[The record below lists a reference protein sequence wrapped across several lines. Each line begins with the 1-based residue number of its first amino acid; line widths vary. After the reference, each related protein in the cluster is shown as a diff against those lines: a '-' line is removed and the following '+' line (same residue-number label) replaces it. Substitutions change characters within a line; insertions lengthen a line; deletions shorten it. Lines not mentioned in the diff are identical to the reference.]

1 MKAILLVDDEQEIL
15 DILKKKLEKSN
26 YTVDTASSGEEAL
39 SMCKSLRPDLLLLDI
54 AMPAMDGYAVAI
66 ELKKQEAYKN
76 LPIIFLTAK
85 ELDPLAVNRRVGEI
99 GAFGYMMKPCS
110 FEDLLAKIK
119 SAIG

>member
-1 MKAILLVDDEQEIL
+1 MKTILLVDDEQEIR

-110 FEDLLAKIK
+110 FEDLLTKIK

>member
-1 MKAILLVDDEQEIL
+1 MKTILLVDDEQEIR

-99 GAFGYMMKPCS
+99 GAFGYLMKPCT
-110 FEDLLAKIK
+110 FETLLEKIK
-119 SAIG
+119 NAIG

>member
-1 MKAILLVDDEQEIL
+1 MKTILLVDDEQEIR
-15 DILKKKLEKSN
+15 DILKKKLTRSN
-26 YTVDTASSGEEAL
+26 YMVDIASSGEEAL
-39 SMCKSLRPDLLLLDI
+39 SMCKSLRPDLVLLDI

-110 FEDLLAKIK
+110 FEDLLTKIK

>member
-1 MKAILLVDDEQEIL
+1 MKTILLVDDEQEIR
-15 DILKKKLEKSN
+15 DILKKKLEKSD

-99 GAFGYMMKPCS
+99 GAFGYLMKPCS
-110 FEDLLAKIK
+110 FEDLLSKIK